1 MKYGCEGFEIRNNF
15 PYRNY
20 SRFEMYFELKIMEA
34 SRVWISMKIDELF
47 LGSSRF
53 DEIWGKG
60 TSLHL
65 DDNLT
70 HEKDV
75 GVSKLWV
82 S

>member
-1 MKYGCEGFEIRNNF
+1 
-15 PYRNY
+15 
-20 SRFEMYFELKIMEA
+20 
-34 SRVWISMKIDELF
+34 MKIDELF

-75 GVSKLWV
+75 GVSKL
-82 S
+82 